1 MVLYPLDGRS
11 AETLLKHADQAMYAA
26 KVAGRGVCRRYSE
39 PGRKPRQNARR

>member
-11 AETLLKHADQAMYAA
+11 AETLLKHADQAMYTA

-39 PGRKPRQNARR
+39 PGRKQSKNPRR